1 MYRQAFA
8 GGGQTDLS
16 SPLEFLGGLKDIEF
30 ESLACK
36 EGFMSM
42 PMGLRK
48 FTLTR
53 IAKFTKFIKQFNPLT
68 KREGKELG
76 HPEPVSGTQYKKSS
90 FHFPHNKEGARML
103 QPINY
108 PVCPLT
114 LTLSRRAR
122 ETQASLSKGG
132 GTNVPEGFKKKKA
145 AFTLAEVLITI
156 GIIGVVAVMTLPGVI
171 TSYQERALI
180 VGLKQA
186 YSQIDA
192 AFRAAAFDYGTVD
205 TWGNSVEEIRAKAI
219 EILPKYLKVLKAC
232 DKEERG
238 CIEEYYYSR
247 RPEKPAGG
255 DDRYD
260 ILQNQPSML
269 LANGITIS
277 FDGYHGGGCSVGVKE
292 YHQAMAK
299 QKESWLDTCIGITVD
314 VNGRQKPNAGGEDLF
329 GFLVVKDGI
338 VPLGTAGSNNWS
350 WVMSFKDGCLG
361 SGFSVMSLA
370 TCTAWVLAHEN
381 MDYKRC
387 PEKLGWD
394 KASSCK
400 AK

>member
-8 GGGQTDLS
+8 GQTNLS
-16 SPLEFLGGLKDIEF
+16 SPLEFLGSLESVES
-30 ESLACK
+30 ESLPIK
-36 EGFMSM
+36 EGDMSVH
-42 PMGLRK
+42 MGS
-48 FTLTR
+48 
-53 IAKFTKFIKQFNPLT
+53 Q
-68 KREGKELG
+68 KE
-76 HPEPVSGTQYKKSS
+76 T
-90 FHFPHNKEGARML
+90 
-103 QPINY
+103 
-108 PVCPLT
+108 LT

-132 GTNVPEGFKKKKA
+132 GTEVPEGFKKEKA

-219 EILPKYLKVLKAC
+219 EILPKYLKVLKVC

>member
-1 MYRQAFA
+1 MYRQAFT

-53 IAKFTKFIKQFNPLT
+53 IAKFTKFIKQFNPL
-68 KREGKELG
+68 
-76 HPEPVSGTQYKKSS
+76 PE
-90 FHFPHNKEGARML
+90 
-103 QPINY
+103 
-108 PVCPLT
+108 
-114 LTLSRRAR
+114 
-122 ETQASLSKGG
+122 
-132 GTNVPEGFKKKKA
+132 
-145 AFTLAEVLITI
+145 
-156 GIIGVVAVMTLPGVI
+156 
-171 TSYQERALI
+171 
-180 VGLKQA
+180 
-186 YSQIDA
+186 
-192 AFRAAAFDYGTVD
+192 
-205 TWGNSVEEIRAKAI
+205 
-219 EILPKYLKVLKAC
+219 
-232 DKEERG
+232 
-238 CIEEYYYSR
+238 
-247 RPEKPAGG
+247 
-255 DDRYD
+255 
-260 ILQNQPSML
+260 
-269 LANGITIS
+269 
-277 FDGYHGGGCSVGVKE
+277 
-292 YHQAMAK
+292 
-299 QKESWLDTCIGITVD
+299 
-314 VNGRQKPNAGGEDLF
+314 
-329 GFLVVKDGI
+329 
-338 VPLGTAGSNNWS
+338 GSNNWS

>member
-76 HPEPVSGTQYKKSS
+76 HPEPAAKSVETKSKRDFMPLPGVSGSHTVLTSL
-90 FHFPHNKEGARML
+90 L
-103 QPINY
+103 QG
-108 PVCPLT
+108 L
-114 LTLSRRAR
+114 R
-122 ETQASLSKGG
+122 ENQASITKR
-132 GTNVPEGFKKKKA
+132 KA

-219 EILPKYLKVLKAC
+219 EILPKYLKVLKVC